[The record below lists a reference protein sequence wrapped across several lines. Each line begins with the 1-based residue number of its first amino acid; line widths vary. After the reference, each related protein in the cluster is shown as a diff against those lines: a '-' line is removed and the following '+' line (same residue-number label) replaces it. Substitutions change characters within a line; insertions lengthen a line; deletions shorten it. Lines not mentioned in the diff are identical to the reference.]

1 MAQALAQFRSGKKPW
16 CICVFLAVNAGTR
29 GTCGFYLFR
38 SVQGLTTH
46 TQHWEEQVLDCRVG
60 KWDSLEEPL
69 DSLVQLGGHST
80 LGLSL
85 IFHDAINEAA
95 AFGGCWY
102 YFPKAG

>member
-1 MAQALAQFRSGKKPW
+1 MYMWVSGCECW
-16 CICVFLAVNAGTR
+16 DR

-38 SVQGLTTH
+38 SVQGPDNSHSALGG
-46 TQHWEEQVLDCRVG
+46 QVLDCRVG

-95 AFGGCWY
+95 ALEDVGTVSQSWMKVVSA
-102 YFPKAG
+102 PPQAVPALPA